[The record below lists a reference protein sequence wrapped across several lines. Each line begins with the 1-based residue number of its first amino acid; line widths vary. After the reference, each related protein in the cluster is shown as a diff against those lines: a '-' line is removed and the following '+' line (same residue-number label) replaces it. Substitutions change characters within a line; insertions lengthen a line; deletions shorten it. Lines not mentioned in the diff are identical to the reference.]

1 MTLVLRNLGAAA
13 LMLAH
18 AASTGRRGK
27 VRWKEVLRQL
37 DELGTRSLWLIS
49 SGLAFFGA
57 VVVVIAWAQARKYTG
72 NVTVVGAAYF
82 QLMVREFAPVTAAL
96 LAAARM
102 GAGTSAELASMSV
115 NEQLEALELSA
126 ADPVRELVAPR
137 IIASVIAVPLLTIVG
152 TVSATLSAAGMLT
165 WYYGVDGRSFMDARF
180 VEVGDLL
187 CAGTKAVLCGLYI
200 PLAAS
205 VRGMRAQ
212 NGAAAVGEAV
222 TAGVVDACMGVLLID
237 FVVSMAFTL
246 VGL

>member
-1 MTLVLRNLGAAA
+1 VTLVLRNLGAAA
-13 LMLAH
+13 LLLAH
-18 AASTGRRGK
+18 AAGTSRRGK

-72 NVTVVGAAYF
+72 NITVVGAAYF

-115 NEQLEALELSA
+115 NEQLEAMELSA
-126 ADPVRELVAPR
+126 ADPVRELVMPR

-152 TVSATLSAAGMLT
+152 TVSATLSAVAMLN
-165 WYYGVDGRSFMDARF
+165 WFYGVDGRSFMDARF
-180 VEVGDLL
+180 VETGDLA
-187 CAGTKAVLCGLYI
+187 CAAVKAVLCGIYI

-205 VRGMRAQ
+205 VRGLRAQ
-212 NGAAAVGEAV
+212 GGAAAVGEAV
-222 TAGVVDACMGVLLID
+222 TSGVVDACMGVLLID
-237 FVVSMAFTL
+237 FLVAAAFL
-246 VGL
+246 LMGI